1 MERICYSGIL
11 AEMEEGPDRLS
22 LVMVPRD
29 TPKEQWGD
37 PMKQYVFHV
46 GEETRFSFPGFPPFF
61 KKNFWAHPQKKN
73 KKTSAPKKN
82 FSKKKFRF
90 FLLIFFFL

>member
-1 MERICYSGIL
+1 MKQACYSGIL
-11 AEMEEGPDRLS
+11 AEMKEGPDRLS

-46 GEETRFSFPGFPPFF
+46 GEETRFSFPPEELHPGMALTIGHNGIATRSLPPQSG
-61 KKNFWAHPQKKN
+61 A
-73 KKTSAPKKN
+73 
-82 FSKKKFRF
+82 
-90 FLLIFFFL
+90 IFVITN